1 LRRPAQ
7 VLLLLFVVNTF
18 VLPQLAGTRDAIS
31 LIGELNPLLLIAG
44 LAAEIASLACIAHL
58 MRTILPESVRPS
70 IWTMQRIVL
79 SARAASRV
87 VPGGAAAAGTLSYR
101 LLRRSGVPT
110 SEAGFSVGAQSLE
123 SAAVLVVLLFLA
135 LLVSV
140 PVSGFNAAY
149 IGSSIVGL
157 VLLTAIGL
165 LVLSVTR
172 GQEGVIDVARRL
184 TTRVRFLDADSL
196 EGSLRVLA
204 SQLSELASDRAEL
217 ARHAAWSAAYWLLDA
232 TALWVFIA
240 AYGHWTRVDGL
251 IVAFALANIVATI
264 PITPGGLGVMELTL
278 AASLAGFGVPPATAL
293 LGVASWR
300 IVNFW
305 LPIPIGAASYLSLQ
319 LGSPDLTTEENLEG
333 FTDEA
338 RRSAGETTP
347 WRWRS
352 R

>member
-1 LRRPAQ
+1 
-7 VLLLLFVVNTF
+7 
-18 VLPQLAGTRDAIS
+18 
-31 LIGELNPLLLIAG
+31 
-44 LAAEIASLACIAHL
+44 
-58 MRTILPESVRPS
+58 M
-70 IWTMQRIVL
+70 
-79 SARAASRV
+79 
-87 VPGGAAAAGTLSYR
+87 
-101 LLRRSGVPT
+101 
-110 SEAGFSVGAQSLE
+110 
-123 SAAVLVVLLFLA
+123 
-135 LLVSV
+135 
-140 PVSGFNAAY
+140 
-149 IGSSIVGL
+149 
-157 VLLTAIGL
+157 
-165 LVLSVTR
+165 LSVTR

-240 AYGHWTRVDGL
+240 AYGHWTRLDGL

-278 AASLAGFGVPPATAL
+278 AASLTGFGVPPATAL

-305 LPIPIGAASYLSLQ
+305 LPIPIGAASYLSLH
-319 LGSPDLTTEENLEG
+319 LGSPNLTTEENLEG